1 MRLSKFV
8 RNSRRTTLQVGLSS
22 FGSSFLPIVNLGLK
36 FFQMRRSRVDLFEQ
50 LTRLSIACENGQRSD
65 VGFLSCEHFKL
76 VVLVRRFL
84 FRPGTRRV
92 ARDCFNSPNT
102 RCDRGLAHDS
112 KWPDLSCCAHMRA
125 ATKFHRITIERFRFA
140 ANLQKAY
147 GIAVFFA
154 KELLNVG

>member
-1 MRLSKFV
+1 MRCREFV
-8 RNSRRTTLQVGLSS
+8 RNFRRTSLQVSLSS
-22 FGSSFLPIVNLGLK
+22 FSSSFLPIVDLGLK

-92 ARDCFNSPNT
+92 ARDCFNLRRSASTEMRTASPGSGARPFT
-102 RCDRGLAHDS
+102 S
-112 KWPDLSCCAHMRA
+112 A
-125 ATKFHRITIERFRFA
+125 AR
-140 ANLQKAY
+140 
-147 GIAVFFA
+147 
-154 KELLNVG
+154 